1 MIKVH
6 DVLNQFMVKSKL
18 EIQYNI
24 SATFITSESNL
35 IMILFKNED
44 QQVITKSKAGTA
56 QMLELLE
63 ILVRTFSVDSHL
75 KFHFRNKTFDIF
87 VKCFVDQSPEKLVLL
102 QKLVKY
108 PSSIYVN
115 FQLLTS
121 NKILQV
127 VSNFVLQQELVFE
140 QQKQEQD
147 NNKQEEKSENQNS
160 QHTEPQKTD
169 QMQSNIKVNERTKR
183 QKLKAKLDPT
193 LTEDEQIKQ
202 MQLKTQLL
210 MEERKIQNA
219 KLMAE
224 MEEERKQR
232 GEQKEPQTGKK
243 LKYMA
248 RFSNPTT
255 EFERQSNIKAEINN
269 KLLKEQKERE
279 KQEQLQNEQEMQNKE
294 QKEAQNENKQKVDQ
308 IIPEQPQNEQQQD
321 QISQKEEQKNP
332 EHENAN
338 QKQTENQEQQIY
350 IQQDQIEQDQI
361 QENEK
366 ETVSIVS
373 SAVSISSEPENQNDT
388 QINFLKSIF
397 VKTEYFKFDQAQ
409 PLKTYFDFGVTMP
422 NTIFT
427 LVQDVHKQKPDRKLI
442 TTFLNEQGVNTE
454 IFKTVEGEYTA
465 YNGMVLKQKNQPQF
479 KTLNWDQQRT
489 NTTTI
494 LSLFITKTNTIQS
507 SQLELIG
514 VQNAKA
520 LKLLHF
526 LFEFNAENTASI
538 LTVSKVLENALNFSA
553 EQTAELLDSNNLKNI
568 RVKNE
573 ENVSLLSSFKLIKG
587 TGEIN
592 LSNELKQI
600 LEIND
605 EWHFSK
611 E

>member
-35 IMILFKNED
+35 IMILFRNEE
-44 QQVITKSKAGTA
+44 QQVVSKSKAGTA

-127 VSNFVLQQELVFE
+127 ASNFVLQQEQVFE

-147 NNKQEEKSENQNS
+147 NYKQEEKSENPNS
-160 QHTEPQKTD
+160 QDTEPQKTD

-224 MEEERKQR
+224 MEEEKKQR

-255 EFERQSNIKAEINN
+255 EYERQSNIKAEINN

-279 KQEQLQNEQEMQNKE
+279 KQEQLQKEQEMQNKE
-294 QKEAQNENKQKVDQ
+294 QKEALNENEQKLDQ
-308 IIPEQPQNEQQQD
+308 INPEELQNEQQQD
-321 QISQKEEQKNP
+321 QISQKEQNQ
-332 EHENAN
+332 EHTNAN
-338 QKQTENQEQQIY
+338 QKQTENQEQQID
-350 IQQDQIEQDQI
+350 IQQDQIEQDKI

-373 SAVSISSEPENQNDT
+373 SAVSISSEPENQNET
-388 QINFLKSIF
+388 QISFLKSIF

-409 PLKTYFDFGVTMP
+409 PLKTYFDFGITMP
-422 NTIFT
+422 STIFT

-442 TTFLNEQGVNTE
+442 TAFLKEQGVNTE
-454 IFKTVEGEYTA
+454 IFKTVEREYSA

-489 NTTTI
+489 NTTTV
-494 LSLFITKTNTIQS
+494 LSLFITRTNTIQS
-507 SQLELIG
+507 SQLELIS

-526 LFEFNAENTASI
+526 LFEFNAENTTSI
-538 LTVSKVLENALNFSA
+538 LTVSKVLENTLNFSP

-573 ENVSLLSSFKLIKG
+573 ENVSLLSSFKLTKG